1 MSRDRRE
8 TPRTEIAIKVETLD
22 RSDVM
27 FAHDLSLGGML
38 VTTRE
43 PRWPGMIIPVRFKLP
58 GEARAIRATVQVMG
72 ITEVP
77 VGVGLVLRFIKLHSE
92 AAAAIHRFIDKRPVD
107 EPDDTSV
114 AARVGA
120 WVKRMVEDCAEL
132 KAFARP

>member
-22 RSDVM
+22 HSDVM

-43 PRWPGMIIPVRFKLP
+43 PRWPGMIVPVRFRLP
-58 GEARAIRATVQVMG
+58 GEPRAIRATCQVMG
-72 ITEVP
+72 LADVP
-77 VGVGLVLRFIKLHSE
+77 VGIGLALRFIKLHPD
-92 AAAAIHRFIDKRPVD
+92 AAAAIHRFIDKRPLD
-107 EPDDTSV
+107 EPADTSV

-120 WVKRMVEDCAEL
+120 WVRRMVEDCAEL